1 MQPEAISHI
10 ILMTGEVEAPIL
22 AQILRAYNPALAVT
36 PVTCSEDLAR
46 ACAAPGP
53 GTRLLS
59 FCSSVIV
66 PGDLLAALP
75 GPAYNFHPG
84 PPERPGRYPAV
95 FALYDNANAFGVTVQ
110 EIHAR
115 VDSGPIVA
123 AEWFEMQPAWNLGLL
138 EEQTLIHL
146 ITIFKRLAPH
156 LANHAAPLMRMSI
169 SWRGHKTTKAEAD
182 ALGMITAD
190 MAPEEIARRRR
201 ACGGFIRQA

>member
-1 MQPEAISHI
+1 MQPISHI

-22 AQILRAYNPALAVT
+22 TQILRAYNPALTVT
-36 PVTCSEDLAR
+36 PVTCAADLAP
-46 ACAAPGP
+46 ACAAPGL

-66 PGDLLAALP
+66 PGDVLAALP

-95 FALYDNANAFGVTVQ
+95 FALYDDANAFGVTVH
-110 EIHAR
+110 EMLAR

-123 AEWFEMQPAWNLGLL
+123 AEWFEMQPAWDLGLL

-146 ITIFKRLAPH
+146 ITLFKRLAPH
-156 LANHAAPLMRMSI
+156 LANHATPLMRMPI
-169 SWRGHKTTKAEAD
+169 PWRGRKTTKADAD

-190 MAPEEIARRRR
+190 MAPEEVARRRR
-201 ACGGFIRQA
+201 ACGGFLRQA